1 MTTAF
6 AGESVPRP
14 VQTTDQNDGD
24 IAAVASERLRCLARA
39 VRYIN
44 SPKRRRNCSSKR
56 SSMVSALSRTIALN
70 SSLKEAHS
78 LGLVSREYSFRQL
91 VAEPPH
97 DGNRP
102 SCRSVSDALLRVL
115 KPTRSGRLRW
125 LVLRRPQCLG
135 P

>member
-1 MTTAF
+1 MSAFTTGLVIGLERNGCCAAAMTTAF

-14 VQTTDQNDGD
+14 ARTIDQNDGD

-56 SSMVSALSRTIALN
+56 SSMVSALSRIIALN

-78 LGLVSREYSFRQL
+78 LGLVSRE
-91 VAEPPH
+91 V
-97 DGNRP
+97 
-102 SCRSVSDALLRVL
+102 
-115 KPTRSGRLRW
+115 
-125 LVLRRPQCLG
+125 
-135 P
+135 